1 VYLLFW
7 NSRGSRY
14 INSRSLPEPGFNLL
28 YPTLLRYGPSSASRQ
43 NCFISILFTGIGI
56 RVPVWLVGVELHQMT
71 LFVKLPKLGKVLSG
85 VERLQE
91 TFTSSRP
98 SRNALVSP
106 AHAGERVP

>member
-1 VYLLFW
+1 
-7 NSRGSRY
+7 
-14 INSRSLPEPGFNLL
+14 
-28 YPTLLRYGPSSASRQ
+28 
-43 NCFISILFTGIGI
+43 
-56 RVPVWLVGVELHQMT
+56 MT